1 MVKTIVIV
9 TLLSVIAYHILAGLV
24 ERCLLKYKVYEV
36 RDRIELI
43 VGK

>member
-1 MVKTIVIV
+1 MVKTITVAVVIAV
-9 TLLSVIAYHILAGLV
+9 VAYHILAGLA